1 MRNMLKTFLSWFKSL
16 YQKSNNE
23 KINEEYES
31 VIFSGFEDTDEI
43 DDYMFSYF
51 ALEEEEEFIDNIE
64 WDNIEVEKDLITQYM
79 SDTNI
84 EYTIKGDG
92 NELR

>member
-1 MRNMLKTFLSWFKSL
+1 
-16 YQKSNNE
+16 
-23 KINEEYES
+23 
-31 VIFSGFEDTDEI
+31 
-43 DDYMFSYF
+43 
-51 ALEEEEEFIDNIE
+51 EFIDNIE

-84 EYTIKGDG
+84 EYTIKGEG